1 MNHPVSVLER
11 IQSPADLKALSEA
24 ELEQLAA
31 EMRSELI
38 DVVGRRSAHFASN
51 LGVVELCLALHLTF
65 DFTRDRLIWDTGHQ
79 IYPHKLITGRAARL
93 HTIRTKGGLMG
104 YPNPAESPFD
114 LFMTGHAG
122 CSPSTAL
129 GLKVGDE
136 IAGNSDR
143 HAVAVIGDGALPSG
157 IVFEA
162 FNHASGLKKKLL
174 VILND
179 NKMSICPRVGGLA
192 DYLDRARMSS
202 TYNDWNK
209 RVKSLLPNIPLV
221 GEHAERWLQQ
231 FKDAIKASLHHGM
244 LFEELGFVYLGPI
257 DGHDLKTLRVY
268 LERVKAMD
276 GPVLLHILTNKGHG
290 FEPAVKDPVKFHA
303 PAPFQKAGDGIVPL
317 KTSSSRT
324 YTDAVSDALFE
335 ACRRDPKVAVIT
347 AAMCEG
353 NKLQKIR
360 ETFPAQFFD
369 VGICESHAVAFAA
382 GMAKA
387 GARPVVDIYSTFL
400 QRSYDQIF
408 QEVALQDLPVVF
420 CLDRAGLVGADG
432 PTHHGT
438 YDLAYMRVF
447 PNMVVMAPGDE
458 KDLAPMFDFALAH
471 TSPVALRY
479 PRANL
484 ETIEREVQPVELG
497 QAEILEWET
506 DGMLAG
512 LRRDGRHLPA
522 GGRAAARA
530 VRPAGRRGQ
539 RPVRQAARSRDD
551 RQGDRGVR
559 VRADGRG
566 GLPDGRLRL
575 GGARGGQRRRAAHP
589 PRPPARPARP
599 LRDARRARRAARRG
613 RPGRRRASPG
623 PPSTWRSPPA
633 GPTREREVGT
643 NGQGRHHSKVILA
656 MAAQRITRPISSLVR
671 SPGGPAAGPRPR
683 PSLSL
688 R

>member
-1 MNHPVSVLER
+1 MNHPDSGSVLTR
-11 IQSPADLKALSEA
+11 IQSPADLKRLSES
-24 ELEQLAA
+24 ELDQLAA

-65 DFTRDRLIWDTGHQ
+65 DFTQDRLIWDTGHQ
-79 IYPHKLITGRAARL
+79 IYPHKLITGRAPML

-122 CSPSTAL
+122 CAPSTAL
-129 GLKVGDE
+129 GLKLGDE
-136 IAGNSDR
+136 LSGFPNR

-157 IVFEA
+157 IVFES

-244 LFEELGFVYLGPI
+244 LFEELGLVYLGPI
-257 DGHDLKTLRVY
+257 DGHDLKTLRGY
-268 LERVKAMD
+268 LERVQTLD
-276 GPVLLHILTNKGHG
+276 GPVLLHVLTNKGHG

-303 PAPFQKAGDGIVPL
+303 PAPFQKSANGVVPL
-317 KTSSSRT
+317 KTASSRT

-335 ACRRDPKVAVIT
+335 ACRREPKVAVIT

-360 ETFPAQFFD
+360 DTFPGQFFD
-369 VGICESHAVAFAA
+369 VGICESHAVAFAG

-432 PTHHGT
+432 PTHHGAF
-438 YDLAYMRVF
+438 DLTYMRVL
-447 PNMVVMAPGDE
+447 PNMVVMAPGDA
-458 KDLAPMFDFALAH
+458 KDIAPMFAFALEHA
-471 TSPVALRY
+471 SPVSIRY
-479 PRANL
+479 PRAPLN
-484 ETIEREVQPVELG
+484 TIEREVQPVELG
-497 QAEILEWET
+497 QAEILDWET
-506 DGMLAG
+506 DGMLLACGTMVAACLQAADRLRDQYGLRVGVVNARFIKPLDQLTVCKAIEECGFVLTVEEGALMGGFGSAVLEAANDAG
-512 LRRDGRHLPA
+512 LSTTHLRRL
-522 GGRAAARA
+522 
-530 VRPAGRRGQ
+530 
-539 RPVRQAARSRDD
+539 
-551 RQGDRGVR
+551 
-559 VRADGRG
+559 
-566 GLPDGRLRL
+566 GLPDRYVLH
-575 GGARGGQRRRAAHP
+575 A
-589 PRPPARPARP
+589 
-599 LRDARRARRAARRG
+599 
-613 RPGRRRASPG
+613 
-623 PPSTWRSPPA
+623 
-633 GPTREREVGT
+633 EREEQLAEVGLDVDGIT
-643 NGQGRHHSKVILA
+643 LAALELARTVELSPKSQKSFVIS
-656 MAAQRITRPISSLVR
+656 Q
-671 SPGGPAAGPRPR
+671 
-683 PSLSL
+683 
-688 R
+688 